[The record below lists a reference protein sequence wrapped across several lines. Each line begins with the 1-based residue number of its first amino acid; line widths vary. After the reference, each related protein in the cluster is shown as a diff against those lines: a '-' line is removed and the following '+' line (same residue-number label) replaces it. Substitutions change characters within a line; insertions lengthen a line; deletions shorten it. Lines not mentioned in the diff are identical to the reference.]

1 MTTFYEV
8 PIYTVGCVLRQF
20 SLRTSTQGHNGSVQP
35 ANRTRSPLGYKP
47 SSLYRGT
54 APNAASLQHRA
65 VPSVTGSGAVSNVST
80 ASAVIIFYVFFFF
93 KCICVVSTLQKA
105 AHVVR
110 PFWPLHDRLLG
121 QFWVVSAET
130 TRLKTRRKHSE
141 SPMAT
146 LIINDVS
153 LKTPCDIKL
162 GKNVASIKLMCPSI
176 RPKPAE
182 SSWAFWNET

>member
-1 MTTFYEV
+1 M
-8 PIYTVGCVLRQF
+8 
-20 SLRTSTQGHNGSVQP
+20 
-35 ANRTRSPLGYKP
+35 
-47 SSLYRGT
+47 
-54 APNAASLQHRA
+54 
-65 VPSVTGSGAVSNVST
+65 PSVTGSGAVSNVST
-80 ASAVIIFYVFFFF
+80 ASAVIIYVFFFF

-182 SSWAFWNET
+182 SSWAFWNETWRKTLPNQRKRGFDTSATSSRHLKIAAKHTTSISLIFGFDF